1 MDNYTKVDVH
11 QYVDMGIK
19 NGTMIPK
26 EAEKFARIVAKQ
38 GQVGEK
44 VISWSV
50 DSLGHEIQEKVA
62 YVQNDEN
69 TNQPGWIVTKVDEDG
84 NIMLDNNN
92 HVNQWIIE
100 DSVFRKKY
108 EIDPENPT
116 LFKPKGGPQIFVQ
129 INDNIILNQWGED
142 MKIAAGVDISILQ
155 ILMICMVSQKEILM
169 TLINLLKNK
178 QKDVNV
184 KDNKKNS
191 TNRLCWYKRIS
202 LYL

>member
-1 MDNYTKVDVH
+1 M
-11 QYVDMGIK
+11 
-19 NGTMIPK
+19 
-26 EAEKFARIVAKQ
+26 EKRLF
-38 GQVGEK
+38 
-44 VISWSV
+44 WSV

-142 MKIAAGVDISILQ
+142 MKIAAGGYINITNINDMYGISERDFNDTYQ
-155 ILMICMVSQKEILM
+155 FTEEQAKG
-169 TLINLLKNK
+169 
-178 QKDVNV
+178 
-184 KDNKKNS
+184 
-191 TNRLCWYKRIS
+191 RKR
-202 LYL
+202 

>member
-1 MDNYTKVDVH
+1 
-11 QYVDMGIK
+11 MGIK

-38 GQVGEK
+38 GQVGDK

-142 MKIAAGVDISILQ
+142 MKIAAGGYINITNINDMYGISERDFNDTYQ
-155 ILMICMVSQKEILM
+155 FTEEQAKG
-169 TLINLLKNK
+169 
-178 QKDVNV
+178 
-184 KDNKKNS
+184 
-191 TNRLCWYKRIS
+191 RKR
-202 LYL
+202 

>member
-62 YVQNDEN
+62 YVQNDEK

-100 DSVFRKKY
+100 DSVFRNKY

-142 MKIAAGVDISILQ
+142 MKIAAGGYINITNINDMYGISERDFNDTYQ
-155 ILMICMVSQKEILM
+155 FTEEQAKG
-169 TLINLLKNK
+169 
-178 QKDVNV
+178 
-184 KDNKKNS
+184 
-191 TNRLCWYKRIS
+191 RKR
-202 LYL
+202 

>member
-1 MDNYTKVDVH
+1 
-11 QYVDMGIK
+11 MGIK

-50 DSLGHEIQEKVA
+50 DSLSH
-62 YVQNDEN
+62 

-142 MKIAAGVDISILQ
+142 MKIAAGGYINITNINDMYGISERDFNDTYQ
-155 ILMICMVSQKEILM
+155 FTEEQAKG
-169 TLINLLKNK
+169 
-178 QKDVNV
+178 
-184 KDNKKNS
+184 
-191 TNRLCWYKRIS
+191 RKR
-202 LYL
+202 

>member
-1 MDNYTKVDVH
+1 MK
-11 QYVDMGIK
+11 
-19 NGTMIPK
+19 
-26 EAEKFARIVAKQ
+26 
-38 GQVGEK
+38 
-44 VISWSV
+44 SV

-62 YVQNDEN
+62 SVQNDEN

-129 INDNIILNQWGED
+129 INDNIILNQWGENI
-142 MKIAAGVDISILQ
+142 KIAAGGYINITNINDMYGISERDFNDTYQ
-155 ILMICMVSQKEILM
+155 FTEEQAKG
-169 TLINLLKNK
+169 
-178 QKDVNV
+178 
-184 KDNKKNS
+184 
-191 TNRLCWYKRIS
+191 RKR
-202 LYL
+202 

>member
-44 VISWSV
+44 VISWSG

-142 MKIAAGVDISILQ
+142 MKIAAGGYINITNINDMYGISERDFNDTYQ
-155 ILMICMVSQKEILM
+155 FTEEQAKG
-169 TLINLLKNK
+169 
-178 QKDVNV
+178 
-184 KDNKKNS
+184 
-191 TNRLCWYKRIS
+191 RKR
-202 LYL
+202 

>member
-1 MDNYTKVDVH
+1 
-11 QYVDMGIK
+11 MGIK

-62 YVQNDEN
+62 SVQNDEN

-92 HVNQWIIE
+92 HANQWIIE

-129 INDNIILNQWGED
+129 INDNIILN
-142 MKIAAGVDISILQ
+142 
-155 ILMICMVSQKEILM
+155 
-169 TLINLLKNK
+169 
-178 QKDVNV
+178 
-184 KDNKKNS
+184 
-191 TNRLCWYKRIS
+191 
-202 LYL
+202 

>member
-62 YVQNDEN
+62 YVQNDEK

-100 DSVFRKKY
+100 DTVFRKKY

-142 MKIAAGVDISILQ
+142 MKIAAGGYINITNINDMYGISERDFNDTYQ
-155 ILMICMVSQKEILM
+155 FTEEQAKG
-169 TLINLLKNK
+169 
-178 QKDVNV
+178 
-184 KDNKKNS
+184 
-191 TNRLCWYKRIS
+191 RKR
-202 LYL
+202 

>member
-1 MDNYTKVDVH
+1 
-11 QYVDMGIK
+11 MGIK

-62 YVQNDEN
+62 SVQNDEN

-129 INDNIILNQWGED
+129 INDNIILNQWGENI
-142 MKIAAGVDISILQ
+142 KIAAGGYINITNINDMYGISERDFNDTYQ
-155 ILMICMVSQKEILM
+155 FTEEQAKG
-169 TLINLLKNK
+169 
-178 QKDVNV
+178 
-184 KDNKKNS
+184 
-191 TNRLCWYKRIS
+191 RKR
-202 LYL
+202 

>member
-11 QYVDMGIK
+11 QYVDMGLK

-142 MKIAAGVDISILQ
+142 MKIAAGGYINITNINDMYGISERDFNDTYQ
-155 ILMICMVSQKEILM
+155 FTEEQAKG
-169 TLINLLKNK
+169 
-178 QKDVNV
+178 
-184 KDNKKNS
+184 
-191 TNRLCWYKRIS
+191 RKR
-202 LYL
+202 

>member
-1 MDNYTKVDVH
+1 
-11 QYVDMGIK
+11 MGIK

-62 YVQNDEN
+62 SVQNDEN

-142 MKIAAGVDISILQ
+142 MKIAAGGYINITNINDMYGISERDFNDTYQ
-155 ILMICMVSQKEILM
+155 FTEEQEKG
-169 TLINLLKNK
+169 
-178 QKDVNV
+178 
-184 KDNKKNS
+184 
-191 TNRLCWYKRIS
+191 RKR
-202 LYL
+202 

>member
-100 DSVFRKKY
+100 DIVFRKKY

-142 MKIAAGVDISILQ
+142 MKIAAGGYINITNINDMYGISERDFNDTYQ
-155 ILMICMVSQKEILM
+155 FTEEQTKG
-169 TLINLLKNK
+169 
-178 QKDVNV
+178 
-184 KDNKKNS
+184 
-191 TNRLCWYKRIS
+191 RKR
-202 LYL
+202 

>member
-11 QYVDMGIK
+11 QYVDMEIK

-142 MKIAAGVDISILQ
+142 MKIAAGGYINITNINDMYGISERDFNDTYQ
-155 ILMICMVSQKEILM
+155 FTEEQAKG
-169 TLINLLKNK
+169 
-178 QKDVNV
+178 
-184 KDNKKNS
+184 
-191 TNRLCWYKRIS
+191 RKR
-202 LYL
+202 

>member
-108 EIDPENPT
+108 EIDPKNPT

-142 MKIAAGVDISILQ
+142 MKIAAGGYINITNINDMYGISERDFNDTYQ
-155 ILMICMVSQKEILM
+155 FTEEQTKG
-169 TLINLLKNK
+169 
-178 QKDVNV
+178 
-184 KDNKKNS
+184 
-191 TNRLCWYKRIS
+191 RKR
-202 LYL
+202 

>member
-1 MDNYTKVDVH
+1 MK
-11 QYVDMGIK
+11 
-19 NGTMIPK
+19 
-26 EAEKFARIVAKQ
+26 
-38 GQVGEK
+38 
-44 VISWSV
+44 SV

-142 MKIAAGVDISILQ
+142 MKIAAGGYINITNINDMCGISERDFNDTYQ
-155 ILMICMVSQKEILM
+155 FTEEQAKG
-169 TLINLLKNK
+169 
-178 QKDVNV
+178 
-184 KDNKKNS
+184 
-191 TNRLCWYKRIS
+191 RKR
-202 LYL
+202 

>member
-1 MDNYTKVDVH
+1 
-11 QYVDMGIK
+11 MGIK

-62 YVQNDEN
+62 SVQNDEN

-142 MKIAAGVDISILQ
+142 IKIAAGGYINITNINDMYGISERDFNDTYQ
-155 ILMICMVSQKEILM
+155 FTEEQAKG
-169 TLINLLKNK
+169 
-178 QKDVNV
+178 
-184 KDNKKNS
+184 
-191 TNRLCWYKRIS
+191 RKR
-202 LYL
+202 

>member
-1 MDNYTKVDVH
+1 
-11 QYVDMGIK
+11 
-19 NGTMIPK
+19 MIPK

-62 YVQNDEN
+62 SVQNDEN

-129 INDNIILNQWGED
+129 INDNIILNQWGENI
-142 MKIAAGVDISILQ
+142 KIAAGGYINITNINDMYGISERDFNDTYQ
-155 ILMICMVSQKEILM
+155 FTEEQAKG
-169 TLINLLKNK
+169 
-178 QKDVNV
+178 
-184 KDNKKNS
+184 
-191 TNRLCWYKRIS
+191 RKR
-202 LYL
+202 

>member
-142 MKIAAGVDISILQ
+142 MKIAAGGYINITNINDMYGISERDFNDTYQ
-155 ILMICMVSQKEILM
+155 FTEEQAKG
-169 TLINLLKNK
+169 
-178 QKDVNV
+178 
-184 KDNKKNS
+184 
-191 TNRLCWYKRIS
+191 RKR
-202 LYL
+202 

>member
-26 EAEKFARIVAKQ
+26 EAEKFARIAAKQ

-44 VISWSV
+44 VISWSG

-100 DSVFRKKY
+100 DSVF
-108 EIDPENPT
+108 
-116 LFKPKGGPQIFVQ
+116 
-129 INDNIILNQWGED
+129 
-142 MKIAAGVDISILQ
+142 KI
-155 ILMICMVSQKEILM
+155 
-169 TLINLLKNK
+169 
-178 QKDVNV
+178 
-184 KDNKKNS
+184 
-191 TNRLCWYKRIS
+191 
-202 LYL
+202 

>member
-129 INDNIILNQWGED
+129 INDKIILNQWGED
-142 MKIAAGVDISILQ
+142 MKIAAGGYINITNINDMYGISERDFNDTYQ
-155 ILMICMVSQKEILM
+155 FTEEQTKG
-169 TLINLLKNK
+169 
-178 QKDVNV
+178 
-184 KDNKKNS
+184 
-191 TNRLCWYKRIS
+191 RKR
-202 LYL
+202 

>member
-1 MDNYTKVDVH
+1 
-11 QYVDMGIK
+11 
-19 NGTMIPK
+19 MIPK

-92 HVNQWIIE
+92 HVNQQIIE

-142 MKIAAGVDISILQ
+142 MKIAAGGYINITNINDMYGISERDFNDTYQ
-155 ILMICMVSQKEILM
+155 FTEEQAKG
-169 TLINLLKNK
+169 
-178 QKDVNV
+178 
-184 KDNKKNS
+184 
-191 TNRLCWYKRIS
+191 RKR
-202 LYL
+202 

>member
-1 MDNYTKVDVH
+1 
-11 QYVDMGIK
+11 MGIK

-26 EAEKFARIVAKQ
+26 EAEKIDRIVAKQ

-50 DSLGHEIQEKVA
+50 DSLSHEIQEKVA

-142 MKIAAGVDISILQ
+142 MKIAAGGYINITNINDMYGISERDFNDTYQ
-155 ILMICMVSQKEILM
+155 FTEEQAKG
-169 TLINLLKNK
+169 
-178 QKDVNV
+178 
-184 KDNKKNS
+184 
-191 TNRLCWYKRIS
+191 RKR
-202 LYL
+202 

>member
-1 MDNYTKVDVH
+1 
-11 QYVDMGIK
+11 MGIK

-50 DSLGHEIQEKVA
+50 DSLSHEIQEKVA

-142 MKIAAGVDISILQ
+142 MKIAAGGYINITNINDMYGISERDFNDTYQ
-155 ILMICMVSQKEILM
+155 FTEEQTKG
-169 TLINLLKNK
+169 
-178 QKDVNV
+178 
-184 KDNKKNS
+184 
-191 TNRLCWYKRIS
+191 RKR
-202 LYL
+202 

>member
-1 MDNYTKVDVH
+1 
-11 QYVDMGIK
+11 MGIK

-62 YVQNDEN
+62 SVQNDEN

-129 INDNIILNQWGED
+129 INDNIILNQWGENI
-142 MKIAAGVDISILQ
+142 KIAAGGYINITNINDMYGISERDFNDTYQ
-155 ILMICMVSQKEILM
+155 FTEEQEKG
-169 TLINLLKNK
+169 
-178 QKDVNV
+178 
-184 KDNKKNS
+184 
-191 TNRLCWYKRIS
+191 RKR
-202 LYL
+202 

>member
-1 MDNYTKVDVH
+1 
-11 QYVDMGIK
+11 MGIK

-142 MKIAAGVDISILQ
+142 MKIAAGGYINITNINDMYGISERDFNDTYQ
-155 ILMICMVSQKEILM
+155 FTEEQAKG
-169 TLINLLKNK
+169 
-178 QKDVNV
+178 
-184 KDNKKNS
+184 
-191 TNRLCWYKRIS
+191 RKR
-202 LYL
+202 

>member
-1 MDNYTKVDVH
+1 
-11 QYVDMGIK
+11 MGIK

-62 YVQNDEN
+62 SVQNDEN

-142 MKIAAGVDISILQ
+142 MKIAAGGYINITNINDMYGISERDFNDTYQ
-155 ILMICMVSQKEILM
+155 FTEEQAKG
-169 TLINLLKNK
+169 
-178 QKDVNV
+178 
-184 KDNKKNS
+184 
-191 TNRLCWYKRIS
+191 RKR
-202 LYL
+202 

>member
-1 MDNYTKVDVH
+1 
-11 QYVDMGIK
+11 MGIK

-62 YVQNDEN
+62 SVQNDEN

-108 EIDPENPT
+108 EIDSENPN

-142 MKIAAGVDISILQ
+142 MKIAAGGYINITNINDMYGISERDFNDTYQ
-155 ILMICMVSQKEILM
+155 FTEEQAKG
-169 TLINLLKNK
+169 
-178 QKDVNV
+178 
-184 KDNKKNS
+184 
-191 TNRLCWYKRIS
+191 RKR
-202 LYL
+202 

>member
-44 VISWSV
+44 VILWSV

-142 MKIAAGVDISILQ
+142 MKIAAGGYINITNINDMYGISERDFNDTYQ
-155 ILMICMVSQKEILM
+155 FTEEQAKG
-169 TLINLLKNK
+169 
-178 QKDVNV
+178 
-184 KDNKKNS
+184 
-191 TNRLCWYKRIS
+191 RKR
-202 LYL
+202 

>member
-1 MDNYTKVDVH
+1 
-11 QYVDMGIK
+11 MGIK

-62 YVQNDEN
+62 SVQNDEN

-100 DSVFRKKY
+100 DSDFRKKY

-129 INDNIILNQWGED
+129 INDNIILNQWGENI
-142 MKIAAGVDISILQ
+142 KIAAGGYINITNINYMYGISERDFNDTYQ
-155 ILMICMVSQKEILM
+155 FTEEQAKG
-169 TLINLLKNK
+169 
-178 QKDVNV
+178 
-184 KDNKKNS
+184 
-191 TNRLCWYKRIS
+191 RKR
-202 LYL
+202 

>member
-84 NIMLDNNN
+84 NIMLDNNK

-142 MKIAAGVDISILQ
+142 MKIAAGGYINITNINDMYGISERDFNDTYQ
-155 ILMICMVSQKEILM
+155 FTEEQAKG
-169 TLINLLKNK
+169 
-178 QKDVNV
+178 
-184 KDNKKNS
+184 
-191 TNRLCWYKRIS
+191 RKR
-202 LYL
+202 